1 MDAVFLYFLKA
12 NGLLALFFVAYYV
25 MLQKET
31 FFNSNRWYLLLGL
44 FTSALLPLFSYTK
57 IIYVD
62 PQTVNYT
69 TYDTLATSTAS
80 EVATFDWFFIGTT
93 FYVVISLILFFKIV
107 LNLFSV
113 LRLLSKK
120 KRMKNDSFSVVNLTE
135 NLAPFSFFN
144 YIAINPNLYTAEE
157 LESILLHEKVHSKEK
172 HSADILLANL
182 FCVLF
187 WFNPF
192 MWWYKKA
199 IIQNLEYIAD
209 QKAVKK
215 CQNKTHY
222 QKALLRVVTNQ
233 NYLSITNHFNQ
244 SLIKKRIVMLNTN
257 QSKKQNTLKYLFVVP
272 VLICFVIFFQMEVI
286 AKEKATPS
294 SLNKSLDEMK
304 IKLEINKN
312 TTDAEMKKEKEV
324 FKKEFDTDL
333 KFSKVKRNSNGEIT
347 SIKVDVK
354 ANKGKS
360 ETYQFSGSE
369 PIKPF
374 VIYASKDKNGVV
386 SVGYGKSG
394 KTKVY
399 TTNDKSI
406 VFKGDDLDFDFSFEM
421 PDMPDLTDLPNIP
434 DMLEL
439 EELAELSKNKN
450 YDLAQLKDLSKIKS
464 IIVHRNNDQ
473 EKAHVI
479 INGKVIQEPD
489 LPIGQNFNFSW
500 SSDEDATE
508 VVKKLRGEAL
518 AKAKIEIEK
527 AKPEIERAKIEIL
540 RSKDEIKNSKLEMEH
555 SKKEIEL
562 AKIELEKAKI
572 ELEKARLEL
581 EKARQRKD

>member
-1 MDAVFLYFLKA
+1 MDGVFLYFLKA
-12 NGLLALFFVAYYV
+12 NGLLILFFVAYYFL
-25 MLQKET
+25 LQKET

-57 IIYVD
+57 IVYTE
-62 PQTVNYT
+62 PQPLQSI
-69 TYDTLATSTAS
+69 TYDTFHATPIQ
-80 EVATFDWFFIGTT
+80 EIPVVNWPFIITGI
-93 FYVVISLILFFKIV
+93 YVIISLFLFLKIV
-107 LNLFSV
+107 LNLFSIY
-113 LRLLSKK
+113 RILSQK
-120 KRMKNDSFSVVNLTE
+120 KRLKKERYSIVNLTE

-144 YIAINPNLYTAEE
+144 YIAINPDLYTQEE

-172 HSADILLANL
+172 HSADIIVANL

-199 IIQNLEYIAD
+199 INQNLEYIAD
-209 QKAVKK
+209 QKAIQN
-215 CQNKTHY
+215 CQNKTNY
-222 QKALLRVVTNQ
+222 QKALLRVVTHQ

-257 QSKKQNTLKYLFVVP
+257 QSKKRNTLKYLLVLP
-272 VLICFVIFFQMEVI
+272 LLICFVIFFQMKVI
-286 AKEKATPS
+286 AQERVTPNS
-294 SLNKSLDEMK
+294 INRSLNEME
-304 IKLEINKN
+304 IRMEINKN
-312 TTDAEMKKEKEV
+312 TTDYEMKKEKEV
-324 FKKEFDTDL
+324 FKKEFDADL

-347 SIKVDVK
+347 SIKVDLK

-360 ETYQFSGSE
+360 ETYQFSGDV

-374 VIYASKDKNGVV
+374 VIFASKDKNGVV
-386 SVGYGKSG
+386 AVGYGSPSKRKIFTNAN
-394 KTKVY
+394 KTVVI
-399 TTNDKSI
+399 NS
-406 VFKGDDLDFDFSFEM
+406 DDDFNFSFEI
-421 PDMPDLTDLPNIP
+421 PDMPDLADLPNIP
-434 DMLEL
+434 DMPDLA
-439 EELAELSKNKN
+439 ELAELSKIKN
-450 YDLAQLKDLSKIKS
+450 YDIAQLKDLSKIKS
-464 IIVHRNNDQ
+464 ITVHSGNGK
-473 EKAHVI
+473 EKSHVI
-479 INGKVIQEPD
+479 INGKVITEPD
-489 LPIGQNFNFSW
+489 LPLNENFSFSW
-500 SSDEDATE
+500 SSDEDDIVAI
-508 VVKKLRGEAL
+508 KKLKGEAL

-540 RSKDEIKNSKLEMEH
+540 RSKDDIKNSKIEMEN